1 MAEPAAGSTFRP
13 HIPFL
18 FYDVIGRMMPGSYL
32 ILGAVLCWPAFIQG
46 AVCFLKNSHALGM
59 SGGLAAVL
67 IGTGLILFGF
77 ISSFFGFLLAPLSYL
92 VVEQWLWR
100 RSPLNDS
107 DLVKFLGIESASSL
121 NERFKRQFGSERSK
135 NSLNRSSFLCAYY
148 VWQTA
153 TALGE
158 MQGRF
163 DSDLLAS
170 QSFVL
175 VSLFLFLVLLI
186 EAITEFRIIYLQRKE
201 FRLFPEGADQSG
213 PTAHAAQ
220 SAASVSAELSEVLR
234 TEVGQLVLLPV
245 RPEILDRV

>member
-46 AVCFLKNSHALGM
+46 AVCFLKDSHALGM

-186 EAITEFRIIYLQRKE
+186 EAIRGISTY
-201 FRLFPEGADQSG
+201 
-213 PTAHAAQ
+213 
-220 SAASVSAELSEVLR
+220 V
-234 TEVGQLVLLPV
+234 LVLLIAV
-245 RPEILDRV
+245 ILIGTASLLAFGYHRKKRVYGRFGIFLAITGPSQIKEGDKANP

>member
-32 ILGAVLCWPAFIQG
+32 ILGVMLCRPTFIQG
-46 AVCFLKNSHALGM
+46 TVCFLKDSDALKV

-92 VVEQWLWR
+92 VVEQWLWA
-100 RSPLNDS
+100 RSRLNDS
-107 DLVKFLGIESASSL
+107 DLVKFLGIETAASL
-121 NERFKRQFGSERSK
+121 NERFKRQFGSERNQ

-148 VWQTA
+148 AWQTA

-175 VSLFLFLVLLI
+175 VSIVLFVALLI
-186 EAITEFRIIYLQRKE
+186 EAIRAISTY
-201 FRLFPEGADQSG
+201 
-213 PTAHAAQ
+213 
-220 SAASVSAELSEVLR
+220 V
-234 TEVGQLVLLPV
+234 LVLLIVVVLIGAASTLAFNYHRKKRVYGRFGIFLAITGPSQI
-245 RPEILDRV
+245 REGDEADR